1 VPGTVGGGGIT
12 AYMGMAACRAGRSH
26 RGGRNDGDLSSVHGD
41 LAGCGSPGPM
51 PAYHEV
57 HGGDAGRRAEDLGG
71 AVALYMATMP
81 DAGLP
86 MRYSAPQPKQD
97 AGLGPMPLYMAPMP
111 TKN

>member
-1 VPGTVGGGGIT
+1 MTGIYPL
-12 AYMGMAACRAGRSH
+12 YMAISPDA
-26 RGGRNDGDLSSVHGD
+26 
-41 LAGCGSPGPM
+41 GSPGP
-51 PAYHEV
+51 
-57 HGGDAGRRAEDLGG
+57 DAGLTTKYMAVMPDAGQKDLGG

>member
-1 VPGTVGGGGIT
+1 MPGGTVGGGAIAVYMAMAGMPGSGGTTGTGGVTGTGGMTGSIT
-12 AYMGMAACRAGRSH
+12 LYM
-26 RGGRNDGDLSSVHGD
+26 
-41 LAGCGSPGPM
+41 GPM
-51 PAYHEV
+51 PP
-57 HGGDAGRRAEDLGG
+57 DAGQKDLGG

-111 TKN
+111 AKN